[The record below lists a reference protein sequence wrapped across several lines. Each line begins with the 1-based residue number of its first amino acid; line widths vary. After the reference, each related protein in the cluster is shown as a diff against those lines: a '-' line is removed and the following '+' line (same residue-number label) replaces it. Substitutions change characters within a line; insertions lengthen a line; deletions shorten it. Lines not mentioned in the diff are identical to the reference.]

1 LLIRTLFEN
10 FGPPA
15 AGSQLEPM
23 NPNETVRKHFNIRTL
38 PALFAIAILFTAAG
52 ADASTGCPLSV
63 PANSDT
69 ILVQKQITS
78 KKHRIKLYPNAEQD
92 VLFFSVRGSEEKVF
106 QLFLFDVA
114 GNLIKQANIKGKQT
128 TVIDNIEKGN
138 YLFEVFSDDERIE
151 NGQIIIR

>member
-1 LLIRTLFEN
+1 
-10 FGPPA
+10 
-15 AGSQLEPM
+15 M

-38 PALFAIAILFTAAG
+38 PTLFAIAILFTAA
-52 ADASTGCPLSV
+52 AANASTGCPLSV
-63 PANSDT
+63 PAKNSPDT

-92 VLFFSVRGSEEKVF
+92 VLFFSVRGSEETVF

>member
-1 LLIRTLFEN
+1 
-10 FGPPA
+10 
-15 AGSQLEPM
+15 M
-23 NPNETVRKHFNIRTL
+23 NPNETVKKHFNIRTL
-38 PALFAIAILFTAAG
+38 PVLFTIAILFAAAG
-52 ADASTGCPLSV
+52 VNASSIGCPLSIT
-63 PANSDT
+63 ANLPDT

-78 KKHRIKLYPNAEQD
+78 KKHRIKLYPGAEQD

-128 TVIDNIEKGN
+128 TVIDKIEKGN

-151 NGQIIIR
+151 NGQVIIK

>member
-1 LLIRTLFEN
+1 
-10 FGPPA
+10 
-15 AGSQLEPM
+15 M
-23 NPNETVRKHFNIRTL
+23 NPNETVKKHFNIRTL
-38 PALFAIAILFTAAG
+38 PVLFTIAILFAAAG
-52 ADASTGCPLSV
+52 ANASSGCPLSI
-63 PANSDT
+63 PAVLPDT

-78 KKHRIKLYPNAEQD
+78 KKHRIKLYPDAEQD
-92 VLFFSVRGSEEKVF
+92 VLFFSVRGPEEKIY

-151 NGQIIIR
+151 NGQVIIR

>member
-1 LLIRTLFEN
+1 
-10 FGPPA
+10 
-15 AGSQLEPM
+15 M
-23 NPNETVRKHFNIRTL
+23 NPIETVRKHFNIRTL

-52 ADASTGCPLSV
+52 ANASTGCPLSI
-63 PANSDT
+63 PAPDT

-92 VLFFSVRGSEEKVF
+92 VLFFSVRGPEEKVF

-114 GNLIKQANIKGKQT
+114 GNLIKQANIKGRQT

-138 YLFEVFSDDERIE
+138 YLFEVFSDDERLE
-151 NGQIIIR
+151 NGQVIIR

>member
-1 LLIRTLFEN
+1 
-10 FGPPA
+10 
-15 AGSQLEPM
+15 M

-38 PALFAIAILFTAAG
+38 PALFAIAILFTAA
-52 ADASTGCPLSV
+52 AANASTGCPLSV
-63 PANSDT
+63 PAKNSPDT

-114 GNLIKQANIKGKQT
+114 GNLIKQANIKVKQT